1 MDSILACKSS
11 VQGGLQH
18 INLKHT
24 SDASWFANDPDA
36 FEDEVTFSIYKYP
49 YKIHL
54 SVREVKDW
62 NSRKCQNTNTDP
74 CNKKSLCC
82 VLVTGVLI
90 DINEEVVQIQ
100 SFQHIQHVGVVTGI
114 LHSLWLEWLPRRMQ
128 WTKANGTWKVMKWI
142 GTAGIQ
148 LILEG
153 RTSNHRQGHCCCGP
167 VDQHLES
174 GRYQKTVLLWQ
185 KTGYSEF
192 LAVFGEARQDYSAVH
207 TRKKW
212 LLMCP
217 GQRIT
222 KPLRFSTG

>member
-1 MDSILACKSS
+1 MDSILAFKSS

-100 SFQHIQHVGVVTGI
+100 SFQHVQHVGVVTGI

-128 WTKANGTWKVMKWI
+128 WTKANGAWKVMKWI

-153 RTSNHRQGHCCCGP
+153 RTSNHRQG
-167 VDQHLES
+167 LLLLRSSRSTS
-174 GRYQKTVLLWQ
+174 GIWKVPKNSSSSI
-185 KTGYSEF
+185 KTGCSEF

>member
-100 SFQHIQHVGVVTGI
+100 SFQHVQHVGVVTGI

-174 GRYQKTVLLWQ
+174 GRYQKKGSSSIKNGILRISCCLWWGKAGLLRGAHPE
-185 KTGYSEF
+185 KNGF
-192 LAVFGEARQDYSAVH
+192 
-207 TRKKW
+207 
-212 LLMCP
+212 
-217 GQRIT
+217 
-222 KPLRFSTG
+222 